1 MKKALKTAP
10 RGTAFDY
17 AGQRW
22 VVLEHNATGT
32 LCLTE
37 KIVEDRAFDDGNCN
51 DFSKSSSL
59 RYLNGPFLDTL
70 IDAAGCSSAFLTSEL
85 DLTTDDGLKA
95 AFAPFGEV
103 TAVRVVTDRM
113 TGRSKGFGFVT
124 MPDAA
129 QAQAAIDALNGH
141 ELDGRTVRVN
151 ESQPKPREER
161 EGGFRGGR
169 GGFGGGRGGF
179 RGGDRGPRRETRW

>member
-1 MKKALKTAP
+1 MEIYVGNLA
-10 RGTAFDY
+10 Y
-17 AGQRW
+17 A
-22 VVLEHNATGT
+22 
-32 LCLTE
+32 
-37 KIVEDRAFDDGNCN
+37 
-51 DFSKSSSL
+51 
-59 RYLNGPFLDTL
+59 
-70 IDAAGCSSAFLTSEL
+70 
-85 DLTTDDGLKA
+85 TTDDGLKA
-95 AFAPFGEV
+95 AFAAFGEV

-124 MPDAA
+124 MPDAT

-161 EGGFRGGR
+161 DRGGFRGGDRGGRGGR

>member
-1 MKKALKTAP
+1 MEIYVGNLAYATTDEGLK
-10 RGTAFDY
+10 
-17 AGQRW
+17 
-22 VVLEHNATGT
+22 
-32 LCLTE
+32 
-37 KIVEDRAFDDGNCN
+37 
-51 DFSKSSSL
+51 
-59 RYLNGPFLDTL
+59 
-70 IDAAGCSSAFLTSEL
+70 SAF
-85 DLTTDDGLKA
+85 A
-95 AFAPFGEV
+95 AFGEV

-161 EGGFRGGR
+161 GGRGFGGGR

-179 RGGDRGPRRETRW
+179 GGGRGGYGDRPPRRETRW

>member
-1 MKKALKTAP
+1 MEIYVGNLA
-10 RGTAFDY
+10 Y
-17 AGQRW
+17 A
-22 VVLEHNATGT
+22 
-32 LCLTE
+32 
-37 KIVEDRAFDDGNCN
+37 
-51 DFSKSSSL
+51 
-59 RYLNGPFLDTL
+59 
-70 IDAAGCSSAFLTSEL
+70 
-85 DLTTDDGLKA
+85 TTDEGLKA
-95 AFAPFGEV
+95 AFAAFGEV

-161 EGGFRGGR
+161 EGGFGGGRGGRGGR

>member
-1 MKKALKTAP
+1 MCFRRWTVQTEGKNQREIYVGNLA
-10 RGTAFDY
+10 Y
-17 AGQRW
+17 A
-22 VVLEHNATGT
+22 
-32 LCLTE
+32 
-37 KIVEDRAFDDGNCN
+37 
-51 DFSKSSSL
+51 
-59 RYLNGPFLDTL
+59 
-70 IDAAGCSSAFLTSEL
+70 
-85 DLTTDDGLKA
+85 TTDEGLKA
-95 AFAPFGEV
+95 AFAAYGEV

-161 EGGFRGGR
+161 R
-169 GGFGGGRGGF
+169 GGFGGGYRGGDRGGY

>member
-1 MKKALKTAP
+1 MEIYVGNLA
-10 RGTAFDY
+10 Y
-17 AGQRW
+17 A
-22 VVLEHNATGT
+22 
-32 LCLTE
+32 
-37 KIVEDRAFDDGNCN
+37 
-51 DFSKSSSL
+51 
-59 RYLNGPFLDTL
+59 
-70 IDAAGCSSAFLTSEL
+70 
-85 DLTTDDGLKA
+85 TTDDGLKA
-95 AFAPFGEV
+95 AFAQYGEV

-124 MPDAA
+124 MPDAT

-161 EGGFRGGR
+161 GGFGGGRGRGGLGGR

-179 RGGDRGPRRETRW
+179 GGDRGPRRETRW

>member
-1 MKKALKTAP
+1 MEIYVGNLA
-10 RGTAFDY
+10 Y
-17 AGQRW
+17 A
-22 VVLEHNATGT
+22 
-32 LCLTE
+32 
-37 KIVEDRAFDDGNCN
+37 
-51 DFSKSSSL
+51 
-59 RYLNGPFLDTL
+59 
-70 IDAAGCSSAFLTSEL
+70 
-85 DLTTDDGLKA
+85 TTDDGLKA
-95 AFAPFGEV
+95 AFAQFGEV

-161 EGGFRGGR
+161 R
-169 GGFGGGRGGF
+169 GGFGGGFRGGDRGGFRGGDRGGF

>member
-1 MKKALKTAP
+1 MEIYVGNLA
-10 RGTAFDY
+10 Y
-17 AGQRW
+17 A
-22 VVLEHNATGT
+22 
-32 LCLTE
+32 
-37 KIVEDRAFDDGNCN
+37 
-51 DFSKSSSL
+51 
-59 RYLNGPFLDTL
+59 
-70 IDAAGCSSAFLTSEL
+70 
-85 DLTTDDGLKA
+85 TTDESLKA
-95 AFAPFGEV
+95 AFAAYGEV

-161 EGGFRGGR
+161 GDRGGFGGRGGDRGGFRGR

-179 RGGDRGPRRETRW
+179 GGDRGPRRETRW